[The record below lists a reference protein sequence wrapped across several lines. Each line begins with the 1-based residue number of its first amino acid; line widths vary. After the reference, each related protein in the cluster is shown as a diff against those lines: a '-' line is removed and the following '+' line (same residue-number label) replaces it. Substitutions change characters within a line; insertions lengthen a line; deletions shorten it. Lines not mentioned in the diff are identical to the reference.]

1 MATLT
6 ITLPQAALQAST
18 PVDYV
23 LTPDGVTVGVAS
35 NAPLALLP
43 GAGHTGSTTPHGRLT
58 DTVLLVSAARLSWHR
73 VQLPQGA
80 GNGPERL
87 RAILVGVLEDQLLD
101 EAQTLHFALE
111 PGGAKSASTWVAVCD
126 KAWLHSGLMALDD
139 AGIAITRIVPELLPD
154 TSPEG
159 LYAVQES
166 GQALLLHAS
175 ANGVRAWPLQATTVA
190 ALGAHEKLPLYAEPA
205 VAILAEHI
213 LGRSAMLQNRAER
226 ALLASQNSW
235 DLAQFDLVSTQ
246 RSRSFKRLGAAWRE
260 LMQAPSWRAAR
271 WSLLALVAVN
281 LVGLH
286 VRAAVERAGL
296 QAQRQ
301 AIAAVWT
308 HTFPTTQVV
317 VDAPV
322 QMQRAVAA
330 LQQGAGALG
339 TRDFETLL
347 GAWSQAAPGAPAPA
361 GLDFANGELRL
372 RGLSVPA
379 DTLAQATRALQ
390 GQGYGLTPSGD
401 DLLLRAR

>member
-1 MATLT
+1 
-6 ITLPQAALQAST
+6 
-18 PVDYV
+18 
-23 LTPDGVTVGVAS
+23 
-35 NAPLALLP
+35 
-43 GAGHTGSTTPHGRLT
+43 
-58 DTVLLVSAARLSWHR
+58 
-73 VQLPQGA
+73 
-80 GNGPERL
+80 
-87 RAILVGVLEDQLLD
+87 
-101 EAQTLHFALE
+101 
-111 PGGAKSASTWVAVCD
+111 
-126 KAWLHSGLMALDD
+126 
-139 AGIAITRIVPELLPD
+139 
-154 TSPEG
+154 
-159 LYAVQES
+159 
-166 GQALLLHAS
+166 
-175 ANGVRAWPLQATTVA
+175 
-190 ALGAHEKLPLYAEPA
+190 
-205 VAILAEHI
+205 
-213 LGRSAMLQNRAER
+213 
-226 ALLASQNSW
+226 
-235 DLAQFDLVSTQ
+235 
-246 RSRSFKRLGAAWRE
+246 
-260 LMQAPSWRAAR
+260 MQAPSWRAAR

-301 AIAAVWT
+301 AIAAVLT
-308 HTFPTTQVV
+308 NTFPTTQVV